1 MKISPYAQQTVE
13 WLQARCGL
21 PTASEFDNLV
31 SPTGEVRKG
40 KMPET
45 YMNKKIAEWWTGSV
59 DVEATTS
66 FYMEQGK
73 IIEEEVAPWYE
84 LEYGVK
90 IERVGLITTDDG
102 TVGCSPDGLLPDSG
116 IEIKAPATHTHIGYL
131 LAGQLPPEYIHQVQG
146 CMYVTGRDEW
156 KFVSYR
162 RGMPALVLTVER
174 DIKFQN
180 SLDAALELF
189 IGKMEAAKE
198 RLIEMN
204 GSPPK
209 RFLKP
214 PPKPQPEFISEMP
227 S

>member
-45 YMNKKIAEWWTGSV
+45 YLHRKIAEWWTGSV
-59 DVEATTS
+59 DIDASS
-66 FYMEQGK
+66 FYMEQGQ
-73 IIEEEVAPWYE
+73 IIEGEVVPWFE
-84 LEYGVK
+84 LEYGTP
-90 IERVGLITTDDG
+90 IQRVGLITNDDG

-116 IEIKAPATHTHIGYL
+116 IEIKAPASHTHVGYL
-131 LAGQLPPEYIHQVQG
+131 LNGKLPEAYVHQVQG
-146 CMYVTGRDEW
+146 CMWVTGRKQW

-162 RGMPALVLTVER
+162 RRMPPLVLTVEW
-174 DIKFQN
+174 DVNYQ
-180 SLDAALELF
+180 DALGEALVLF
-189 IGKMEAAKE
+189 LARMERAKQMMID
-198 RLIEMN
+198 LN
-204 GSPPK
+204 GGPPK
-209 RFLKP
+209 RFAL
-214 PPKPQPEFISEMP
+214 PKLEPQLTSEMP